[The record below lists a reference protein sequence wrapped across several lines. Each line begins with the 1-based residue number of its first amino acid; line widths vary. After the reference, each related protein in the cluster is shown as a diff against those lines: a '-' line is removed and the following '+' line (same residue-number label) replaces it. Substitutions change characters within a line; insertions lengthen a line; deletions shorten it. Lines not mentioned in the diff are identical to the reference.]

1 VTEVYWPMADGMAD
15 LVTAYYVG
23 CSAGAA
29 ISLYLAAFFAVTF
42 FLRKTAV

>member
-1 VTEVYWPMADGMAD
+1 MADGVAG